1 MMPLWTTENCHD
13 GSDLC
18 LLLSVTAPDEHE
30 VQNLPV
36 GLAIESGR
44 RTVGSPSGVCNACV
58 RIKDLGEIWLLVLNE
73 LLELCHLADLLE
85 SENLVL
91 LVSIYGQTSR
101 VVATVFETGEAI
113 DESIENELSILFHQV
128 I

>member
-1 MMPLWTTENCHD
+1 MMD
-13 GSDLC
+13 RIYC

-30 VQNLPV
+30 AQNLPV
-36 GLAIESGR
+36 GVAIETGR
-44 RTVGSPSGVCNACV
+44 RTVGRPSGVCNACV

-101 VVATVFETGEAI
+101 VVATVFEPGEAI
-113 DESIENELSILFHQV
+113 DESIENELPILFHQV